1 MDLRYPIIIILC
13 GWLMAGVVVK
23 DDVGHI
29 MCTEYALCSVPG
41 PGDIIN
47 IVLNSRYTFA
57 CSLRRK
63 VVMHAR
69 LKLGSV
75 CRIVYVC
82 SKHGK
87 VQYLTRFI
95 ISDCVSVHVRYM
107 ITYTRGPHPSGFP
120 DGLFPHGAASSFFS
134 FCFFKTPPDESMKE
148 STATVTSQKKITR
161 FPSGGCGVPCSLNLL
176 VPRDI
181 L

>member
-1 MDLRYPIIIILC
+1 MQCAWARGYYLI
-13 GWLMAGVVVK
+13 
-23 DDVGHI
+23 
-29 MCTEYALCSVPG
+29 CSIRVTP
-41 PGDIIN
+41 
-47 IVLNSRYTFA
+47 SRA
-57 CSLRRK
+57 SLRRK

-75 CRIVYVC
+75 CSIVYVC

-107 ITYTRGPHPSGFP
+107 ITYDTRGPHPSGFP
-120 DGLFPHGAASSFFS
+120 DGLFRHRAAASSFFS

-148 STATVTSQKKITR
+148 STATVTSQKKFTR
-161 FPSGGCGVPCSLNLL
+161 LPSGGCGCHVPLIFWCRAIFYSR
-176 VPRDI
+176 PMAPARSQRRCGFG
-181 L
+181 